1 MNMSEK
7 QRAATGPHPSR
18 GPFCRA
24 VLLALLVILPTGAR
38 AAQIEG
44 GILQREISARY
55 DLINVKLL
63 GVTEYA
69 LTELFNDVLER
80 APGVVEARRYRFRM
94 EPSRPAACIV
104 EWAVRIRDTDPFR
117 LQRYIDEMMRA
128 AIHPEVGVAKR
139 STTQRPRMGRP
150 EQMGEIRPWRASAK
164 EIQFVLD
171 HKRSP
176 TPTGGTG
183 PAERA
188 AYWRGVSGAGFE

>member
-7 QRAATGPHPSR
+7 QRAATGPHPSW
-18 GPFCRA
+18 GPFWRA
-24 VLLALLVILPTGAR
+24 VLLALLMVLPTGTH
-38 AAQIEG
+38 AAQIDG

-104 EWAVRIRDTDPFR
+104 EWAVRIQDTDPFQ
-117 LQRYIDEMMRA
+117 LQGHIDEMIRA
-128 AIHPEVGVAKR
+128 EIRPEIGVAKR
-139 STTQRPRMGRP
+139 STTQRPGMGRP
-150 EQMGEIRPWRASAK
+150 EQMSEIRPWRASAK
-164 EIQFVLD
+164 EIEFVLD
-171 HKRSP
+171 HRRSFS
-176 TPTGGTG
+176 PTGGTR
-183 PAERA
+183 PANRA
-188 AYWRGVSGAGFE
+188 TYWRGVSGAGFE